1 MMTVEDLT
9 KALWMLNGEELG
21 AVSAIYDG
29 KIYMA
34 DGRIAFV
41 DMLAELYDKAYS
53 NVTNNV

>member
-1 MMTVEDLT
+1 MMLIEDLT

-21 AVSAIYDG
+21 AVSAIYGG

-34 DGRIAFV
+34 DGRVAFV
-41 DMLAELYDKAYS
+41 DMLVELYDKTYG

>member
-41 DMLAELYDKAYS
+41 DMLVDLYDRAYGD
-53 NVTNNV
+53 VTNNI